1 MEKRSIILEKPWMK
15 HFPEESRTAQFPRM
29 KVYSYLKETN
39 KHRLHHTAIYY
50 YGTKISVKKLIA
62 KIDEVADAFAALGIK
77 QGDVVSLLS
86 ASTPESI
93 MVFYALNKIGATL
106 NAIDPRL
113 DANSITR
120 MIKSSGSKML
130 IAIDMSYPM
139 VAKIHNDIK
148 QEHIV
153 IQTAGTSL
161 SPIKRLAL
169 KIATNNGR
177 IPYGHGGIMSW
188 DTFVKGAKDG
198 LAHEADYDG
207 DATAAIT
214 YTGGTTGFPKG
225 VMLTNDS
232 INATAFNFIHAGIIH
247 EGGDRFLGIMPIFSS
262 YGLCCGIH
270 MPLTID
276 TELALIPRF
285 YPLKMGEYIKKYK
298 PNHMIATPA
307 FYEILIDSKEVVGM
321 DLSKLYTLGSG
332 GDSMNEGLEAKLDA
346 FMKEH
351 NMKYPLCQGYGM
363 SEVSAAATFCVN
375 DRYKRKS
382 VGIPCLTTTIGV
394 FDPETGEELGYNEE
408 GEICITGPSMMKG
421 YFNNQAETDHVKRLH
436 ADGQHWIHSGDIGYI
451 DEDGF
456 VFIKGRVKRMITRFD
471 GHKVFPITIESF
483 IAEHPAVHSCSV
495 IAVDD
500 RERMQGQYPMA
511 VIELNA
517 NISIAD
523 RDAIAKEIY
532 NSCQEHL
539 EQRGRPVAVM
549 CVDEVPLTAMGKND
563 YRKLEREYK
572 YFDYLAWQKEILG
585 EQ

>member
-1 MEKRSIILEKPWMK
+1 MSKRSIILEKPWMK
-15 HFPEESRTAQFPRM
+15 HFPEESRTAQFPKM

-39 KHRLHHTAIYY
+39 VHRLHHTAIYY
-50 YGTKISVKKLIA
+50 YGAKISVKKLIA
-62 KIDEVADAFAALGIK
+62 RIDEVADAFAALGIK

-120 MIKSSGSKML
+120 MIKSSGSRML

-161 SPIKRLAL
+161 PIHMKLAL
-169 KIATNNGR
+169 KIATSSR
-177 IPYGHGGIMSW
+177 IPYGKGGIMSW
-188 DTFVKGAKDG
+188 DTFIKGAKNG
-198 LAHEADYDG
+198 IAQEADYVG

-307 FYEILIDSKEVVGM
+307 FYEILIDSKEVKGM

-332 GDSMNEGLEAKLDA
+332 GDSMNEGLEVKLDA

-351 NMKYPLCQGYGM
+351 NMRYPLCQGYGM

-382 VGIPCLTTTIGV
+382 VGIPCLTTTIGI
-394 FDPETGEELGYNEE
+394 FDPETGEELSYNED
-408 GEICITGPSMMKG
+408 GEVCITGPSMMKG
-421 YFNNQAETDHVKRLH
+421 YFNNQEETDHVMRKH
-436 ADGQHWIHSGDIGYI
+436 ADGEVWIHSGDIGYI

-456 VFIKGRVKRMITRFD
+456 VYIKGRVKRMITRFD

-483 IAEHPAVHSCSV
+483 ISEHPDVHSCSV
-495 IAVDD
+495 IGVDD

-511 VIELNA
+511 VVELNA
-517 NISIAD
+517 GVPVSD
-523 RDAIAKEIY
+523 RNRICKEIY
-532 NSCQEHL
+532 DKCQAEL
-539 EQRGRPVAVM
+539 EQRGKPVAVV

-563 YRKLEREYK
+563 YRKLEKIYK
-572 YFDYLAWQKEILG
+572 YFDYDAWLKDINA
-585 EQ
+585 

>member
-1 MEKRSIILEKPWMK
+1 MK
-15 HFPEESRTAQFPRM
+15 YFPEESRTAQFPKM

-39 KHRLHHTAIYY
+39 NHRLHHTAIYY
-50 YGTKISVKKLIA
+50 YGAKISVKKLIA
-62 KIDEVADAFAALGIK
+62 RIDEVADAFAALGIK

-120 MIKSSGSKML
+120 MITSSGSKVL
-130 IAIDMSYPM
+130 VAIDMSYPL

-148 QEHIV
+148 QEHII

-161 SPIKRLAL
+161 PPLKKLAL
-169 KIATNNGR
+169 NIATSSR
-177 IPYGHGGIMSW
+177 IPYGKGGIMSW
-188 DTFVKGAKDG
+188 DVFVKGAKNG
-198 LAHEADYDG
+198 IAQEADYDG
-207 DATAAIT
+207 NATAAIT

-307 FYEILIDSKEVVGM
+307 FYEILIDSKEVQGM
-321 DLSKLYTLGSG
+321 DLSMLYTLGSG
-332 GDSMNEGLEAKLDA
+332 GDSMNAGLEEKLDA
-346 FMKEH
+346 FRKEH

-375 DRYKRKS
+375 DRYKKNS

-408 GEICITGPSMMKG
+408 GEVCITGPSVMKG
-421 YFNNQAETDHVKRLH
+421 YLNNQEETDNVKRLH
-436 ADGQHWIHSGDIGYI
+436 ADGQYWIHSGDIGYI

-456 VFIKGRVKRMITRFD
+456 VYIKGRVKRMITRFD

-483 IAEHPAVHSCSV
+483 ISEDDRVHSCSV
-495 IAVDD
+495 IGVDD
-500 RERMQGQYPMA
+500 RERTQGQYPMA

-517 NISIAD
+517 GIPFSQ
-523 RDAIAKEIY
+523 REAICKEIY
-532 NSCQEHL
+532 DKCNELL
-539 EQRGRPVAVM
+539 EQRGRPVAVV
-549 CVDEVPLTAMGKND
+549 CIDEVPLTAMGKND
-563 YRKLEREYK
+563 FRKLESIYK
-572 YFDYLAWQKEILG
+572 YFDYVAWLKDMES
-585 EQ
+585 